1 MEQGRGPHRGLPESS
16 DLSAEA
22 RLGYLMERN
31 GSLSRRSRR
40 SSDVFEVAD
49 ESTVVGCFGCWH
61 FRWESPAVGAQMEI
75 FVDEVWR
82 SPSGIYLMQKLI
94 RRSS

>member
-1 MEQGRGPHRGLPESS
+1 MEQGSGPHRVLPESS

-22 RLGYLMERN
+22 RLGCLMERN

-49 ESTVVGCFGCWH
+49 ESTIVGGLG
-61 FRWESPAVGAQMEI
+61 R
-75 FVDEVWR
+75 
-82 SPSGIYLMQKLI
+82 
-94 RRSS
+94 